1 MGVTSIR
8 LQPEVERDLRETAQ
22 QLNRSRNWLVN
33 EAVREYVARHQ
44 VEQSRMEETLA
55 AIDAVAR
62 GEVVSGQAVH
72 AWLDSWGQEGEL
84 LPPDSDQ

>member
-1 MGVTSIR
+1 MAVTSIR
-8 LQPEVERDLRETAQ
+8 LQPEVEQDLRETAQ

-44 VEQSRMEETLA
+44 AQRSRMEETLA
-55 AIDAVAR
+55 AIDSVAR

-72 AWLDSWGQEGEL
+72 AWLDSWGSDDE
-84 LPPDSDQ
+84 LPPPASGQ

>member
-8 LQPEVERDLRETAQ
+8 LQPEVEQDLRETAR

-33 EAVREYVARHQ
+33 EAVRDYVARHQ
-44 VEQSRMEETLA
+44 AERTRMEETLA

-62 GEVVSGQAVH
+62 GEVVSGQPVH
-72 AWLDSWGQEGEL
+72 AWLDSWGSEDE
-84 LPPDSDQ
+84 LPPPASDQ

>member
-8 LQPEVERDLRETAQ
+8 LQPEVEQDLRETAQ

-44 VEQSRMEETLA
+44 MERARMDETLA

-72 AWLDSWGQEGEL
+72 AWLDSWGSEDE
-84 LPPDSDQ
+84 LPPPAAGQ